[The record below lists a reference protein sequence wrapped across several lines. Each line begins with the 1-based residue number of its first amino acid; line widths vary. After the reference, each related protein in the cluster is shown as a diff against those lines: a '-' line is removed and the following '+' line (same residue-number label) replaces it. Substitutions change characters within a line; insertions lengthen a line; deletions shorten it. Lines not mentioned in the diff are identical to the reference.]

1 MSNSDH
7 NSMEDCK
14 DLIQFLDEAEKI
26 IRILINDDGKYI
38 LVRFARDDSQFRD
51 LLKIAW
57 REATLNL
64 DKVRDKLSKF
74 ASSDDTDENEIK
86 SELIKR
92 GLTGNQLQ
100 FKLYVFERLKS
111 TFFKTKSA
119 IAMRRIIRH
128 IDVLLKSLSG
138 PFTGIDAVGE
148 IKEVLEGLLKK

>member
-7 NSMEDCK
+7 NFIEDCE
-14 DLIQFLDEAEKI
+14 DLITFLEEAEKI
-26 IRILINDDGKYI
+26 ILILIKDDGKYI
-38 LVRFARDDSQFRD
+38 LVRFARDDSRFRD
-51 LLKIAW
+51 LLGIAW
-57 REATLNL
+57 GEAKLNL
-64 DKVRDKLSKF
+64 KKVRERLGEF
-74 ASSDDTDENEIK
+74 ASSDNIDENEIK

-100 FKLYVFERLKS
+100 FKLYVFKKLRS
-111 TFFKTKSA
+111 TFLKTKSA

-138 PFTGIDAVGE
+138 PFTGIDAVSE